1 MKKFYTLFMAATIAL
16 TSQAQQ
22 ALVINENFTGYTL
35 GNLGTQGG
43 WVQRGSGTDVQVNN
57 STPLLIF
64 SPTYGSGGNYISV
77 AQTNGIDPFKPFS
90 TAAGIVTTSNAS
102 IFVSFVVRVSDA
114 AKMNSAVYS
123 LSLLDTTTGTT
134 PLRFYI
140 AEQQASNSTNL
151 AFGVSVGNNNSPAY
165 TNEVFQP
172 NTTYLI
178 VIRYDITTGGTSND
192 DVYLWVNPSTTSE
205 PSTSSATGNTGA
217 QEMNGTEQVYG
228 TSIDALQI
236 SQSGS
241 GSPIASYDGFRV
253 AWGANSATAWSLLA
267 PAQAPLPVQ
276 LTSFNASQDNLNN
289 IKLVWNTAE
298 ENGIVSYVVEKSA
311 DGRTF
316 NVIGSVTAANQKTY
330 SFTDVQ
336 SGSDYSY
343 YRLKMMEDDG
353 SFKYSY
359 IVSLKSK
366 LSLNISLSP
375 NPVKDRMLIQHPKV
389 INEGHIQIVNSNGQ
403 LLKDVR
409 VPASTVISTIDMSG
423 FANGMYH
430 VIFKNGPDMFTKTV
444 LKQ

>member
-1 MKKFYTLFMAATIAL
+1 MKKIYTLFMAAAIAL
-16 TSQAQQ
+16 TSQAQS
-22 ALVINENFTGYTL
+22 LVINENFTGYTL

-43 WVQRGSGTDVQVNN
+43 WVQSGSGTDVQVKNT
-57 STPLLIF
+57 TPLMIF
-64 SPTYGSGGNYISV
+64 SPTYNSGGNYISV
-77 AQTNGIDPFKPFS
+77 AQTNGTDPYKPFS
-90 TAAGIVTTSNAS
+90 TVAGIPTTSNAS

-114 AKMNSAVYS
+114 AKVNSAVYS
-123 LSLLDTTTGTT
+123 ISLLDTTTGAT

-140 AEQQASNSTNL
+140 AEEQAANSTDL
-151 AFGVSVGNNNSPAY
+151 AFGVSVGATNNPAY
-165 TNEVFQP
+165 TTFSFSP

-178 VIRYDITTGGTSND
+178 VIRYDIATGGTGND
-192 DVYLWVNPSTTSE
+192 DAYLWVDPSTTSE
-205 PSTSSATGNTGA
+205 PSTATATNGTGA
-217 QEMNGTEQVYG
+217 TESNGTEQAYG
-228 TSIDALQI
+228 STIDALQI

-241 GSPIASYDGFRV
+241 GSPIADYDAFRV
-253 AWGANSATAWSLLA
+253 AWGANSATAWTILA
-267 PAQAPLPVQ
+267 PAQSPLPVQ

-298 ENGIVSYVVEKSA
+298 EMGIVSYVVEKST

-316 NVIGSVTAANQKTY
+316 NAIGSVAAANQKTY

-343 YRLKMMEDDG
+343 YRLKMMENDG

-375 NPVKDRMLIQHPKV
+375 NPVKEKLLIQHPKV
-389 INEGHIQIVNSNGQ
+389 INEGHIQIINANGQ
-403 LLKDVR
+403 FIKDVR
-409 VPASTVISTIDMSG
+409 VPASAVISTIDMSG
-423 FANGMYH
+423 LANGMYH
-430 VIFKNGPDMFTKTV
+430 VIFRNGSDMFTKTV